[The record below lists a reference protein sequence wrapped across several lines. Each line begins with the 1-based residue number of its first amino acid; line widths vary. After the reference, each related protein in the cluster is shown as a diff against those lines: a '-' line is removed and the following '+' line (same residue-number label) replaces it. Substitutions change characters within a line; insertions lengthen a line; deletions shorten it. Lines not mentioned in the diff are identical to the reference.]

1 MPQSNVFNYPNRHSF
16 MKSGQ
21 AGMIMSGL
29 QHQSRTAVVG
39 RPQVNAVVSAIFDAD
54 VLAVG
59 ATINFI
65 FSVQN
70 QVVVIPFAITDA
82 IAGVNANISTAILTE
97 LRADPRINGY
107 VTLNNTSTT
116 SAITLTATARFPNQP
131 LGLEVQAISPVGA
144 VIAAFATYGTPTVPM
159 TDEVYKMSGLYPV
172 PGLVVVAD
180 TTPIGGVQQVKLP
193 SASTDRVIG
202 IVERRD
208 PMIQGNPLMSEM
220 LEVMIEGDI
229 RPWLENYATA
239 ENNVPAYRHTADG
252 EKSQLGAI
260 VAVPAGDAAPTGCAF
275 FPDRL
280 NARFVR
286 AKNDGT
292 VTLALG
298 N

>member
-1 MPQSNVFNYPNRHSF
+1 MPQSNVFNNPNRHSF

-29 QHQSRTAVVG
+29 QHQSRTAVIG
-39 RPQVNAVVSAIFDAD
+39 RPQVYAVNSAIFDAD
-54 VLAVG
+54 VLAEG

-70 QVVVIPFAITDA
+70 QIVVIPFAIDSA
-82 IAGVNANISTAILTE
+82 IVGSNANIAAAILAE

-107 VTLNNTSTT
+107 VTVAAASTT
-116 SAITLTATARFPNQP
+116 TAITLTVTARFPNEP
-131 LGLEVQAISPVGA
+131 LNLEVQAISAAGA
-144 VIAAFATYGTPTVPM
+144 AVASFATYGTPTVPV
-159 TDEVYKMSGLYPV
+159 TAEVYKMSGLYPL
-172 PGLVVVAD
+172 PGMVVVAD
-180 TTPIGGVQQVKLP
+180 TTPVGGVQQVKLP
-193 SASTDRVIG
+193 AASTDRVIG

-252 EKSQLGAI
+252 DKSQLGAI

-286 AKNDGT
+286 AKSDGT